1 MLSNGDANCPEEIN
15 KVISASGQGLPAP
28 SPVLAPGTVSH
39 QQNQRL
45 ILFCLGRGLKLPFA
59 AGCQAPEFAAPV
71 EPRKGAGGPE
81 FPAVAFSPPASL
93 GMAPLVVWGRLVCL
107 CLKFPDSEFD
117 VRAGLLAGGL
127 AGRLSL

>member
-1 MLSNGDANCPEEIN
+1 MGMLITQRKFN

-28 SPVLAPGTVSH
+28 SAVLAPGNLSH
-39 QQNQRL
+39 QQNRRL

-71 EPRKGAGGPE
+71 DSRKGAGGPE
-81 FPAVAFSPPASL
+81 FPSVAFSPLAFL
-93 GMAPLVVWGRLVCL
+93 GTVPLVVWGRLVCL